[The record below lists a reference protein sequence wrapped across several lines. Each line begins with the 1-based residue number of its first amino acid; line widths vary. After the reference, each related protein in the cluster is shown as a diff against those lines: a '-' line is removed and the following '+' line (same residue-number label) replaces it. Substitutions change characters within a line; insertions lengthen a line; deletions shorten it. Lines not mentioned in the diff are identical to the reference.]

1 MKKDMKR
8 NISIIS
14 LVALVL
20 LSLGSCKKMLD
31 VSPEDKLDE
40 TQVYRDRADADAA
53 VIGIYGKFLGLAK
66 QYVFLNELRA
76 DLMDITPNSDPY
88 MIELSNHA
96 VSSANPYASPRPFY
110 ELILNCNDVLKNFNI
125 MVKESRMSVDE
136 YQKRYSDI
144 GALRCWLYLQ
154 LGIHYGNIPYITSP
168 LDNVSDVK
176 AINSTAKISFD
187 VLLDSLINFTEK
199 LPYKES
205 YAYPA
210 GTSLNVTIDGSSTN
224 KIFINK
230 AGLMGDLYLWKGEY
244 LKAATAYKKILTS
257 EDNAA
262 SIDLLFNYYR
272 LGYFA
277 TNFAENNVSY
287 TRAQDE
293 NTLVNSVATGW
304 RSMFALPNTNRS
316 WNGEW
321 VWAMPY
327 NAIQKPG
334 NPFIEVFSA
343 TYGKYQLKASQAAID
358 RWNSETQR
366 SGIPY
371 DARGRLSFTNES
383 GKSVITK
390 FTDNAVALTPLNKA
404 GNWNILRAA
413 GVHLKFSEAANR
425 DGKGKLAWAL
435 LNLGIKITFYN
446 GNYTYGIKIP
456 ANINP
461 LNIDELN
468 TQMTPYPE
476 PYLFDARENSDIVRG
491 KWYRNIGIRSRAGVV
506 ALPEALQ
513 TDMLGL
519 EDKLIDEAALELA
532 FEGTRWPD
540 LMRIARRRNDPAYLA
555 DRVYQKLQRS
565 GNANAATVRAKLMDV
580 NNWYLPFEM

>member
-1 MKKDMKR
+1 MKR
-8 NISIIS
+8 NISRS
-14 LVALVL
+14 ALVVMVL
-20 LSLGSCKKMLD
+20 LSLASCKKMLD
-31 VSPEDKLDE
+31 VVPEDRIDE
-40 TQVYRDRADADAA
+40 SQMYRDRADADAA

-96 VSSANPYASPRPFY
+96 VSQENPYASPRPFY
-110 ELILNCNDVLKNFNI
+110 ELILNCNDVMKNFNI
-125 MVKESRMSVDE
+125 MVKQSRMSVDE

-144 GALRCWLYLQ
+144 GALRSWLYLQ
-154 LGIHYGNIPYITSP
+154 LGIHFGSVPYITSP
-168 LDNVSDVK
+168 LENVAQVK
-176 AINSTAKISFD
+176 NLDSFPKTSFD
-187 VLLDSLINFTEK
+187 ALLDSLINFTEQ

-205 YAYPA
+205 YAYPT
-210 GTSLNVTIDGSSTN
+210 GTSLVVTIDGSSTN
-224 KIFINK
+224 KVFINK
-230 AGLMGDLYLWKGEY
+230 PGLMGDLYLWKGEY

-272 LGYFA
+272 LGYSA
-277 TNFAENNVSY
+277 TNFAETSVGYSKS
-287 TRAQDE
+287 QDE
-293 NTLVNSVATGW
+293 SSLINSVTTGW

-321 VWAMPY
+321 VWSLPY
-327 NAIQKPG
+327 SAIQKPG

-358 RWNSETQR
+358 KWNGQTQR
-366 SGIPY
+366 NGIPY

-390 FTDNAVALTPLNKA
+390 FTDNAVALTPLNKT

-435 LNLGIKITFYN
+435 LNLGIKISFYN
-446 GNYTYGIKIP
+446 GSYTYGIKIP

-461 LNIDELN
+461 ANMDELN

-476 PYLFDARENSDIVRG
+476 PYFFDARENSDIVRG
-491 KWYRNIGIRSRAGVV
+491 KWYRNIGIRSRANVV

-519 EDKLIDEAALELA
+519 EDKLIEEGALELA
-532 FEGTRWPD
+532 FEGTRWSD
-540 LMRIARRRNDPAYLA
+540 LMRIARRRNDPAFLA
-555 DRVYQKLQRS
+555 DKVYQKLLKS
-565 GNANAATVRAKLMDV
+565 GNPNASAVRAKLMDP
-580 NNWYLPFEM
+580 NNWYLPFR